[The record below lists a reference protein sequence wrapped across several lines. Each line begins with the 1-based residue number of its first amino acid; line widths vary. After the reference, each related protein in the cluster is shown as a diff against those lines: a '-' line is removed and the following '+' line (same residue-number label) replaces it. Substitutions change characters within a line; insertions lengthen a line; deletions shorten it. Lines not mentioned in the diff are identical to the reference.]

1 MSSEV
6 SKKIKNLIEKYGSN
20 DYIGENISQKEHYL
34 QCAMLAEKDNCEKE
48 VIIGALLHDIGHLIS
63 IENNLEQ
70 IGVYGAKNHEKIGY
84 DFAINYNLGKK
95 IAHLIEYHVQTKRYL
110 VTTDKNYYNNLSD
123 ASKKTLEKQG
133 KMMNEKEIIEFNN
146 NPYFKDDLKIREYDD
161 KAKLEDIKLK
171 SLDYYL
177 NIIDTYIVNTP
188 TNAL

>member
-6 SKKIKNLIEKYGSN
+6 SKKIKGLIEKYGSN

-133 KMMNEKEIIEFNN
+133 KMMNSHEIIEFKN
-146 NPYFKDDLKIREYDD
+146 NPYFKEDLKIREYDD
-161 KAKLEDIKLK
+161 KAKLENIKLK

-177 NIIDTYIVNTP
+177 NIIDTYIGEMP
-188 TNAL
+188 TIAE